1 MTQENEKTYQWYVLR
16 SLSGKEMKVQRY
28 LENAIKQNSYE
39 DSIIEVLIPTETV
52 VEMQQ
57 GKKRH
62 VNRKFFPGYVLV
74 NMEMTEDLEKFVK
87 NIPGVIDFLR
97 AGPYPK
103 PLTDEEFKNI
113 SGRVE
118 GKAQEQRMEIPFAVG
133 DPVKVV
139 DGPFKEFSGL
149 IKEVNPERGKV
160 KVMVS
165 IFGRLTPV
173 EVDFLQIKEDR
184 K

>member
-1 MTQENEKTYQWYVLR
+1 MTEENAKIFNWFVLR
-16 SLSGKEMKVQRY
+16 ALSGKEMKVQRY
-28 LENAIKQNSYE
+28 LENAIVQNSLE
-39 DSIIEVLIPTETV
+39 EQILEVLIPTETV

-57 GKKRH
+57 GKKKH
-62 VNRKFFPGYVLV
+62 VNRKFFPGYVLIR
-74 NMEMTEDLEKFVK
+74 MEMEEELEKFVR

-97 AGPYPK
+97 AGPNPK
-103 PLTDEEFKNI
+103 PLSEDEFNNI
-113 SGRVE
+113 CGRVE
-118 GKAQEQRMEIPFAVG
+118 GKAKEQVMEIPFSVG

-139 DGPFKEFSGL
+139 DGPFKDFSGL

>member
-1 MTQENEKTYQWYVLR
+1 MTEETKNYDWYVVR
-16 SLSGKEMKVQRY
+16 VLSGKEMKVQKY
-28 LENAIKQNSYE
+28 LENAIRQHGYDE
-39 DSIIEVLIPTETV
+39 RIVEVLIPTETV
-52 VEMQQ
+52 VEMQH
-57 GKKRH
+57 GKKKT

-74 NMEMTEDLEKFVK
+74 KMEMTEEAQSFVS
-87 NIPGVIDFLR
+87 NIPGVIDFLKG
-97 AGPYPK
+97 GPTPK
-103 PLTDEEFKNI
+103 PMSEDEYENI
-113 SGRVE
+113 RSRME
-118 GKAQEQRMEIPFAVG
+118 GKSQEQRMEIPFSVG

-139 DGPFKEFSGL
+139 DGPFKDFAGI

>member
-1 MTQENEKTYQWYVLR
+1 MSDNPEKIYQWYIVR
-16 SLSGKEMKVQRY
+16 TLSGKENKVQKY
-28 LENAIKQNSYE
+28 LENAIRESGYSDK
-39 DSIIEVLIPTETV
+39 IIEVFIPAETV

-57 GKKRH
+57 GKKKT
-62 VNRKFFPGYVLV
+62 VTRKLFPGYVFV
-74 NMEMTEDLEKFVK
+74 NMELTEESQNFVF
-87 NIPGVIDFLR
+87 NIPGIIDFLK
-97 AGPYPK
+97 AGNTPK
-103 PLTDEEFKNI
+103 PVSKDEFDNI
-113 SGRVE
+113 RSRVE
-118 GKAQEQRMEIPFAVG
+118 GKSAEQRLEIPFKIG

-139 DGPFKEFSGL
+139 DGPFKDFSGI